1 MACEL
6 NREQVLDLFE
16 VIYGEIIDRINDSNL
31 PTIDV
36 DKLIKETYDV
46 VKQGSDDQVKAMLY
60 AQAIPDVFYL
70 VTQDGEINDY
80 LVDNDFDFTSLAKMR
95 KRYADLSEVGKDIAT
110 KKPSKSE
117 IDSKIKEA
125 NKGKKDFVPN
135 IDVDS
140 DILWSYNEDNGYK
153 VSSSWT
159 TTIQQAL
166 AKNPE
171 TVSEEDKNIV
181 DPEKIMFGLSL
192 LFIKVRQ
199 LH

>member
-1 MACEL
+1 MACKL
-6 NREQVLDLFE
+6 NRAQVLYIFE

-36 DKLIKETYDV
+36 NKLIKETFDV

-70 VTQDGEINDY
+70 VTQDEEVNDY
-80 LVDNDFDFTSLAKMR
+80 LVDNNFDFTGLAKMR
-95 KRYADLSEVGKDIAT
+95 KRYADLTEVGKDIAT
-110 KKPSKSE
+110 KKVNKSE

-140 DILWSYNEDNGYK
+140 DILW
-153 VSSSWT
+153 
-159 TTIQQAL
+159 
-166 AKNPE
+166 
-171 TVSEEDKNIV
+171 
-181 DPEKIMFGLSL
+181 
-192 LFIKVRQ
+192 
-199 LH
+199 